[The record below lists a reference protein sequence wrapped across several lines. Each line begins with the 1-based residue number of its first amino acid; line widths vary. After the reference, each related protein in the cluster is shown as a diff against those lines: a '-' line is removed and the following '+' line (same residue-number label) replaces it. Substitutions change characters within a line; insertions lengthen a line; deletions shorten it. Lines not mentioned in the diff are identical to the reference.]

1 MCCNNTVSNAWG
13 CGCTGSTP
21 TTTAT
26 TMPTGFEGALVY
38 QEAERCTA
46 RVLEVRCDSLL
57 VCDCSTCQQVQVNTA
72 NACCYQV
79 GDCLCIHYNG
89 AMTNSIP
96 PQISATCIHRR

>member
-1 MCCNNTVSNAWG
+1 MCCNNTVSHAWG

-26 TMPTGFEGALVY
+26 TTM
-38 QEAERCTA
+38 TA
-46 RVLEVRCDSLL
+46 RVLEVRCDSPAGVRLL
-57 VCDCSTCQQVQVNTA
+57 HLPAGTGEHRQRLLLSG
-72 NACCYQV
+72 

-89 AMTNSIP
+89 AMTSSIP

>member
-21 TTTAT
+21 PTPAT
-26 TMPTGFEGALVY
+26 TM
-38 QEAERCTA
+38 TA

-72 NACCYQV
+72 IACCYQV

>member
-1 MCCNNTVSNAWG
+1 MCCNNTVSHAWG

-26 TMPTGFEGALVY
+26 TM
-38 QEAERCTA
+38 TA

-72 NACCYQV
+72 TACCYQV

>member
-1 MCCNNTVSNAWG
+1 MSESMFCFQCEQTAGG

-26 TMPTGFEGALVY
+26 TM
-38 QEAERCTA
+38 TA

>member
-26 TMPTGFEGALVY
+26 TM
-38 QEAERCTA
+38 TA

-57 VCDCSTCQQVQVNTA
+57 
-72 NACCYQV
+72 
-79 GDCLCIHYNG
+79 G
-89 AMTNSIP
+89 
-96 PQISATCIHRR
+96 

>member
-1 MCCNNTVSNAWG
+1 MVF
-13 CGCTGSTP
+13 
-21 TTTAT
+21 
-26 TMPTGFEGALVY
+26 MEEGY
-38 QEAERCTA
+38 DQEALPDGQ
-46 RVLEVRCDSLL
+46 VLQR
-57 VCDCSTCQQVQVNTA
+57 DCSTCQQVQVNTA

>member
-13 CGCTGSTP
+13 CGCTGRTP

-26 TMPTGFEGALVY
+26 TM
-38 QEAERCTA
+38 TA

>member
-1 MCCNNTVSNAWG
+1 
-13 CGCTGSTP
+13 
-21 TTTAT
+21 
-26 TMPTGFEGALVY
+26 
-38 QEAERCTA
+38 
-46 RVLEVRCDSLL
+46 VRCDSLL

>member
-26 TMPTGFEGALVY
+26 TM
-38 QEAERCTA
+38 TA

-79 GDCLCIHYNG
+79 GDCLCIHYSG

>member
-26 TMPTGFEGALVY
+26 T
-38 QEAERCTA
+38 RTA

>member
-1 MCCNNTVSNAWG
+1 M
-13 CGCTGSTP
+13 
-21 TTTAT
+21 
-26 TMPTGFEGALVY
+26 
-38 QEAERCTA
+38 
-46 RVLEVRCDSLL
+46 VLNCL
-57 VCDCSTCQQVQVNTA
+57 VQVNTA